1 MRKRR
6 IGTPLA
12 GLFLLLFLTAPRA
25 QTRPPDIQHIERF
38 RGSVR
43 LAGKDVRVAID
54 TWLLPNATT
63 IENLALPLHGNTVM
77 ELRGGSLFTTIA
89 GQRLKRSAGDFW
101 TVPSTS
107 PVRLETEDD
116 SAALQST
123 VVAE

>member
-12 GLFLLLFLTAPRA
+12 GLFLLLFLTTPRA
-25 QTRPPDIQHIERF
+25 QTRSPDVQRIERF

-43 LAGKDVRVAID
+43 LAGKEVRVAID

-63 IENLALPLHGNTVM
+63 IENLQLPLHGNTVM
-77 ELRGGSLFTTIA
+77 ELRGGSVFTSID
-89 GQRLKRSAGDFW
+89 GKRLKRSPGDFW
-101 TVPSTS
+101 TVPPTA
-107 PVRLETEDD
+107 PVRLETEND
-116 SAALQST
+116 SAAVQST

>member
-12 GLFLLLFLTAPRA
+12 GLFLVLSLTAPRA
-25 QTRPPDIQHIERF
+25 QTRSPDIQRIERF

-54 TWLLPNATT
+54 TWLVPSDTT
-63 IENLALPLHGNTVM
+63 IEKLALPLQGNTVM
-77 ELRGGSLFTTIA
+77 ELRGGTVFTSIDGA
-89 GQRLKRSAGDFW
+89 RLKRSAGDFW
-101 TVPSTS
+101 TVPPTT
-107 PVRLETEDD
+107 PVRLETEND